1 MTSRSDQI
9 MCTRADRRNQVHYVV
24 LALDHE
30 DEGPLLDITH
40 ERPPNDTTD
49 VLVDETI
56 PEVGRWAYWGG
67 GTYQAVVRA
76 RITYKGQHYAYLLQ
90 DTRGYPWVF
99 VETLTLVPIP
109 PEVP

>member
-1 MTSRSDQI
+1 MSNQI
-9 MCTRADRRNQVHYVV
+9 KCTRADQRDQVYYVV
-24 LALDHE
+24 RSFSHTDDTPYLDLVQKV
-30 DEGPLLDITH
+30 P
-40 ERPPNDTTD
+40 RKDTTD
-49 VLVDETI
+49 IVVDETI

-67 GTYQAVVRA
+67 GTYQAAVRA

-99 VETLTLVPIP
+99 VETLNLVPIP